1 MTGLPCV
8 GTVSLVAATARA
20 SFNAPMTSPAP
31 ERHYTFAEYL
41 ELEASS
47 DLRYEFFD
55 GAVYAMSG
63 GSPDHS
69 RLAANVIN
77 LLATQLTGKP
87 CQAFTSDLRIR
98 VLETGLATHPDVSV
112 VCGSLERDPE
122 DRNTVTN
129 PVLIVKVLSPSTER
143 YDREEKFANYRRIR
157 SLASYVLISQE
168 EQRLEVFSR
177 NDDGSWTLR
186 EVRSGQL
193 DLPAIGCALSVAAVY
208 RNPLSSSLCLP

>member
-1 MTGLPCV
+1 MTP
-8 GTVSLVAATARA
+8 T
-20 SFNAPMTSPAP
+20 AP
-31 ERHYTFAEYL
+31 ERRYTFREYL

-47 DLRYEFFD
+47 ELRYEFFD

-77 LLATQLTGKP
+77 ILATQLAGKP
-87 CQAFTSDLRIR
+87 CQAFTSDLRVR

-112 VCGSLERDPE
+112 ICGGLERDPE
-122 DRNTVTN
+122 DNNTATN
-129 PVLIVKVLSPSTER
+129 PVVIVEVLSPSTQR
-143 YDREEKFANYRRIR
+143 YDREEKAAHYRRIP

-177 NDDGSWTLR
+177 NADGSWTLR
-186 EVRSGQL
+186 EARSGAVEL
-193 DLPAIGCALSVAAVY
+193 MAIGCSLAVADVY
-208 RNPLSSSLCLP
+208 RNPLQG

>member
-1 MTGLPCV
+1 
-8 GTVSLVAATARA
+8 
-20 SFNAPMTSPAP
+20 MTSTAP
-31 ERHYTFAEYL
+31 ERRYTFREYL

-63 GSPDHS
+63 GSPEHS
-69 RLAANVIN
+69 GLAANVIQ
-77 LLATQLTGKP
+77 LLGAQLAGKP
-87 CQAFTSDLRIR
+87 CRVFTSDLRVR

-112 VCGSLERDPE
+112 ICGSLEHDPE

-129 PVLIVKVLSPSTER
+129 PVVIVEVLSPSTQR
-143 YDREEKFANYRRIR
+143 YDREEKAAHYRRIR

-186 EVRSGQL
+186 EARSGAV
-193 DLPAIGCALSVAAVY
+193 DLVAIGCRLSVEDVY
-208 RNPLSSSLCLP
+208 RNPLGG

>member
-1 MTGLPCV
+1 
-8 GTVSLVAATARA
+8 
-20 SFNAPMTSPAP
+20 MTSTAS
-31 ERHYTFAEYL
+31 ERRYTFREYL

-77 LLATQLTGKP
+77 ILATQLAGRP
-87 CQAFTSDLRIR
+87 CQAFTSDLRVR

-112 VCGSLERDPE
+112 ICGSLERDPE
-122 DRNTVTN
+122 DHNTATN
-129 PVLIVKVLSPSTER
+129 PVVIVEVLSPSTER

-177 NDDGSWTLR
+177 NDDGTWTLR
-186 EVRSGQL
+186 EVRRGL
-193 DLPAIGCALSVAAVY
+193 VDLPAIGCRLSVEDVY
-208 RNPLSSSLCLP
+208 RNPLGG

>member
-1 MTGLPCV
+1 
-8 GTVSLVAATARA
+8 
-20 SFNAPMTSPAP
+20 MTSSAP
-31 ERHYTFAEYL
+31 ERRYTFREYL

-47 DLRYEFFD
+47 EVRYQFFD

-77 LLATQLTGKP
+77 TLATQLSGRP
-87 CQAFTSDLRIR
+87 CQAFTSDLRVR
-98 VLETGLATHPDVSV
+98 VLATGLATHPDVSV

-122 DRNTVTN
+122 DRNTVTK
-129 PVLIVKVLSPSTER
+129 PVLIAEVLSPTTER
-143 YDREEKFANYRRIR
+143 YDREEEFANYRRIQ

-177 NDDGSWTLR
+177 NDDDSWTLR
-186 EVRSGQL
+186 EVRSGRVE
-193 DLPAIGCALSVAAVY
+193 LPAIGCGLSVEDVY
-208 RNPLSSSLCLP
+208 RNPLAG